1 VSEAGPAR
9 LSALALRGLVKR
21 YGTVAALDG
30 VDLDVEAAEL
40 LTILG
45 PSGSGKTTLLKAVA
59 GFEPL
64 DTGSVVLNG
73 ADITDLAPARR
84 DIGMVFQ
91 NYALFPHMTVAGNV
105 AFPLKMR
112 RIPRDTIARR
122 VRSAL
127 ELVALDGYERRYPS
141 QLSGGQQQRVALA
154 RAIVFEPKL
163 LLLDEP
169 FGALD
174 RKLRETMQLELKRL
188 QSRLGLTTI
197 FITHDQ
203 EEALFISDRIAV
215 MRDGCILQIG
225 APRDLYE
232 SPGNAFIADFV
243 GESSQW
249 WGRIVALEQGKARV
263 LVGSDFTV
271 VARADDRCMIADE
284 VLLILRPELPQPT
297 DLNGPLENRYQGIV
311 REVLYLGGSVK
322 YRVALAPGV
331 ELLLRWPGRR
341 ESAVSAVGDRIDVG
355 WSASDM
361 HLLRGRRQAGG
372 P

>member
-1 VSEAGPAR
+1 
-9 LSALALRGLVKR
+9 LVKR
-21 YGTVAALDG
+21 YGTVAALDE
-30 VDLDVEAAEL
+30 VDLEVKPAEL

-45 PSGSGKTTLLKAVA
+45 PSGSGKTTLLKAIA

-64 DTGSVVLNG
+64 DTGSVVLAG

-91 NYALFPHMTVAGNV
+91 NYALFPHMTVAANV

-112 RIPRDTIARR
+112 RIPRDAIARR

-127 ELVALDGYERRYPS
+127 ELVALDGFGQRYPS

-188 QSRLGLTTI
+188 QTRLGLTTI

-215 MRDGCILQIG
+215 MRDGGILQIG
-225 APRDLYE
+225 APRDLYH
-232 SPGNAFIADFV
+232 SPGDAFIADFV

-249 WGRIVALEQGKARV
+249 LGRIVALEGGIARV
-263 LVGSDFTV
+263 LVGSDITL
-271 VARADDRCMIADE
+271 VACADDRCMIADE
-284 VLLILRPELPQPT
+284 VLLVLRPEIPQPA
-297 DLNGPLENRYQGIV
+297 NPNAPLENCHRGTV

-322 YRVALAPGV
+322 YRISLAPGV
-331 ELLLRWPGRR
+331 ELLLRWPARR
-341 ESAVSAVGDRIDVG
+341 EGAVSAVGDSLNIG
-355 WSASDM
+355 WSARDM
-361 HLLRGRRQAGG
+361 HLLRAPHRAGG